1 MKNSRRQFLFPV
13 IILIILISAG
23 VLTACAPGYDEV
35 LFEDDLSG
43 QVPQS
48 NNSSNQVP
56 QSNNPSNQVSESN
69 NPSNQVSVPNN
80 SSNQPGDSEDSE
92 VRL

>member
-35 LFEDDLSG
+35 LFEAIHLARFHS
-43 QVPQS
+43 QTILQIRFHSLTILQTRFQS
-48 NNSSNQVP
+48 LTIPV
-56 QSNNPSNQVSESN
+56 
-69 NPSNQVSVPNN
+69 
-80 SSNQPGDSEDSE
+80 
-92 VRL
+92 